1 MKKMSILFFASML
14 LFFSCATSGE
24 AAKSDSHFE
33 ASPQNAESEIS
44 SEQIHENEISDG
56 QISGNEIDES
66 ETSEAQIPEE
76 ADEVEIMESEVPT
89 EKISQEELDELER
102 LLAQGEIPVSEI
114 VIPDDDFGAEE
125 ELEDDAEIAEEEIAE
140 AGEEEFPEEPL
151 IAEEN
156 EIPENELPAQNEDD
170 LRSEDMPLTPAAD
183 EISARDF
190 PVQDEGTARENFR
203 NEPPFGNVLSGN
215 YDFSDEETAD
225 SENEIPE
232 DEIPEMAEKEI
243 VIPSRTMSVKRNQYV
258 DIVYPGSGWIYLGET
273 DGAEHFS
280 FHGRTLSDD
289 ECTFTLRSKKAG
301 NAILHFYK
309 NDALT
314 GNYIDDYI
322 AIEIGEEVATDSSH
336 VLAPSYAQA
345 VPKRF
350 ESTAETAS
358 NDGGS
363 GDLQDSDGGEKGVSD
378 DSSGSKSSEGDPS
391 SAEGENRPAERVQ
404 TVIQDSQKNSQGNA
418 NITSVAG
425 VENSVGAMKDGSDL
439 SSQAQKDEYAAQ
451 GLLEQAQKAYDE
463 KRYADAL
470 SLVRRFFE
478 AATSDFD
485 AGLYLQG
492 LVLEAD
498 SQVRDIKSAI
508 ESYDAVVKNFPQSKF
523 WTRANERGIY
533 LKRFYIDIK

>member
-1 MKKMSILFFASML
+1 MKKFSILFFASMF

-24 AAKSDSHFE
+24 AAKSDSLFE
-33 ASPQNAESEIS
+33 NSPQNAESENS
-44 SEQIHENEISDG
+44 HSQIPENEISDG

-89 EKISQEELDELER
+89 EKIPQEELDELER

-170 LRSEDMPLTPAAD
+170 LRSD

-190 PVQDEGTARENFR
+190 PVQDEGTARENVR

-215 YDFSDEETAD
+215 YDFSGEETAD

-243 VIPSRTMSVKRNQYV
+243 VIPSRMMSVKRNQYV
-258 DIVYPGSGWIYLGET
+258 DIVYPGSGWIYLGEA

-350 ESTAETAS
+350 ERAAETAS

-363 GDLQDSDGGEKGVSD
+363 GDLQDSDGGEKGVSY
-378 DSSGSKSSEGDPS
+378 DSSGSKPSEGAPS

-425 VENSVGAMKDGSDL
+425 VENSVGAMEDGSDL